1 MPAADLL
8 VPVQRALEA
17 AWGAPVTLGEPE
29 RLGKRDHVAR
39 LPLLAA
45 PTETASVVVK
55 EPRNDGFREF
65 ASEWAA
71 LEALSATEHPVPPR
85 LLAASVDP
93 PFLVMEDVGGA
104 PTLASLLLGEDRAA
118 ASAALI
124 AYAEGIAD
132 LHAVGMAHVDEFE
145 RRMRDLGCT
154 PTATGYETAFPVG
167 TNRVAWRTLLD
178 ELGIEHSE
186 AVDADLDAVTTAITE
201 PGAYRGIVHG
211 DPCPDNVRLVDN
223 RLRVYDFEYASIGHV
238 LLDAAYLSVPFPTCW
253 CVASLP
259 PPLVTRANTAYRERL
274 GIVDSAGWRRELTR
288 ACAAWLVATI
298 PRQVD
303 QARDTNP
310 TWGIT
315 TVRERIA
322 GRLSRFVDRTT
333 AVDELPALTE
343 SMRKM
348 RDLLVDRWPRDD
360 AVLRAYPAFAAPG
373 ERVADPPDWW
383 SETA

>member
-1 MPAADLL
+1 MAAADLL
-8 VPVQRALEA
+8 VPVRRALEA

-29 RLGKRDHVAR
+29 RLGKRDHVVR
-39 LPLLAA
+39 LPLRAA
-45 PTETASVVVK
+45 PTGTSSVVVK
-55 EPRNDGFREF
+55 EPRADGFRQF

-71 LEALSATEHPVPPR
+71 LEALGGVEQPVPPR
-85 LLAASVDP
+85 LFAASVDP

-132 LHAVGMAHVDEFE
+132 LHSVGMANVDTFE

-167 TNRVAWRTLLD
+167 TNRVAWRALLD
-178 ELGIEHSE
+178 ELGIDDS
-186 AVDADLDAVTTAITE
+186 ASVDVDLDAVATAIAE

-211 DPCPDNVRLVDN
+211 DPCPDNVRLVDDG
-223 RLRVYDFEYASIGHV
+223 LRVYDFEYASIGHV

-259 PPLVTRANTAYRERL
+259 PPLVTRAER
-274 GIVDSAGWRRELTR
+274 GVPRASRHRRRGSWHRELAL
-288 ACAAWLVATI
+288 ACAAWLVATV

-303 QARDTNP
+303 QARDAQSHV
-310 TWGIT
+310 GHHH
-315 TVRERIA
+315 RARA
-322 GRLSRFVDRTT
+322 HRRTT
-333 AVDELPALTE
+333 QPVRRP
-343 SMRKM
+343 
-348 RDLLVDRWPRDD
+348 DD
-360 AVLRAYPAFAAPG
+360 GGRRAPG
-373 ERVADPPDWW
+373 AHRDHAEDA
-383 SETA
+383 